1 MVYGQETRVNMQIG
15 QLIEAREGT
24 EDKERG
30 F

>member
-1 MVYGQETRVNMQIG
+1 MVYEQETRVNMQIG